1 MVSLWSIWFYHILEG
16 SPYICSQLYFPTM
29 LCHVWC
35 QNCNNFQSMKPETT
49 LTTNNPYYNQP
60 SPPPSPHTVY
70 TFSEEGFSN
79 FFLLWKKISFQFLY
93 SRFEVR
99 VKKSL
104 KIVFF
109 YADKNSLC
117 FNLKNIINSCNA
129 PPPPTSLHFN
139 TEYFFLSQVFN
150 MHNYCWL
157 KQLGI
162 AVNIFLREGR

>member
-60 SPPPSPHTVY
+60 SPPPPTVHIHLERRL
-70 TFSEEGFSN
+70 FEL
-79 FFLLWKKISFQFLY
+79 FFALKKKILFSFYIHVL
-93 SRFEVR
+93 RCMWR
-99 VKKSL
+99 TSL

-129 PPPPTSLHFN
+129 PPPPPTSLQHWI
-139 TEYFFLSQVFN
+139 FFLSQVFN